1 MTERELP
8 WEGGCLCGAIRYRL
22 TEDALGLHV
31 CHCTNCQR
39 ITGSGFLMSMPVH
52 RRALDVASGAPQL
65 FAYTSADGLAKREH
79 RCAACGSCLWSETRV
94 PDVLAVQ
101 AGTLDDT
108 SWLRP
113 AAHIWTRS
121 AQPWVE
127 IPSDALLYDGQ
138 PDDDMPL
145 VRAWKSRP
153 SA

>member
-1 MTERELP
+1 MTTPPLP
-8 WEGGCLCGAIRYRL
+8 WEGGCLCGEVRYRL

-52 RRALDVASGAPQL
+52 RRALEVVRGTTRL
-65 FAYTSADGLAKREH
+65 FAFTTEDGLAKRDH
-79 RCAACGSCLWSETRV
+79 RCAACGGPVWSETRF

-127 IPSDALLYDGQ
+127 IPADALRYEGR
-138 PDDDMPL
+138 PDADLRL

-153 SA
+153 GA